1 MNFLMRITNS
11 SDCSDG
17 SWRTFIRDKKGGDNN
32 DDVSDVDD
40 VDLGDRWHSSYHS
53 ADRSNREAAQKVTLH
68 TRPVNTLKV
77 GQAAAEVGISVQTLH
92 YYERLGLL
100 PKAKRSAANYRLYS
114 SEAVRR
120 VRFIKKA
127 QALGLTL
134 DEIKRILDLKDHGRE
149 PCRQV
154 AEFGEKHLREI
165 EARLTRLRVYRRA
178 LAKAVNAWPKKN
190 LSERHCAGEFCDLI
204 ERLPIGQNLSKK
216 TR

>member
-1 MNFLMRITNS
+1 MSVGALAFV
-11 SDCSDG
+11 
-17 SWRTFIRDKKGGDNN
+17 IRKEAKS

-40 VDLGDRWHSSYHS
+40 VDLECRWHSIYHS
-53 ADRSNREAAQKVTLH
+53 ADRSYCEASQEVTLH
-68 TRPVNTLKV
+68 ARPVNTLKV
-77 GQAAAEVGISVQTLH
+77 GQVAAEVGVSAQTLH

-100 PKAKRSAANYRLYS
+100 QKPKRSAANYRLYS
-114 SEAVRR
+114 PEALRR

-149 PCRQV
+149 PCRKV

-165 EARLTRLRVYRRA
+165 EARLTQLRAYRRA
-178 LAKAVNAWPKKN
+178 LAQAVSAWPKKN

-204 ERLPIGQNLSKK
+204 ERLP
-216 TR
+216 